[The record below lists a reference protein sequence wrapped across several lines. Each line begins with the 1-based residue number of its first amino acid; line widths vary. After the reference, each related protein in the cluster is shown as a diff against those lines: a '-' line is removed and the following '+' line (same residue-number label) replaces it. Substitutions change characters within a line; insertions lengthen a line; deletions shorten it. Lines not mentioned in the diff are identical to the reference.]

1 MFLVRLEQHKASK
14 MFKDFNKA
22 MDYFIELVYQYDTI
36 PELVYVR

>member
-14 MFKDFNKA
+14 MFEDFNQA
-22 MDYFIELVYQYDTI
+22 MKYFVELVYQYDTI